1 MFIRIALSILF
12 SINLTFCNVFS
23 QEGVLSHIENNTSD
37 SLMAVYYE
45 NLGLSYEYTNPDSSK
60 FFFEKSLAIT
70 RENGFK
76 LMEATILSKIGG
88 SLYILGDYDLS
99 LDYFT
104 SGFKIFKELNYNRG
118 IAVGYNNIGMIYDIQ
133 GRNDKAISYHK
144 KSIIICKLINDSTLL
159 ATNLFNLGIS
169 YEQNKDYDSAI
180 ISSNKALLISKG
192 QNNNNQTFMIYNL
205 NGRIYTK
212 MRLFNTAEEMFL
224 KIITAT
230 NFNNLWEISY
240 AHSGL
245 ATLYQIQKLYGKSI
259 NHGKIAYEMAKKL
272 NAKWD
277 IQSSSEILSV
287 SYSESN
293 QFDSAYKYLHIS
305 KIYSDS
311 IFNKEKE
318 NHINY
323 INLKNAE
330 YQNEK
335 LNKDKINQQQKLD
348 SKNKQII
355 LFTIGLIIL
364 FILLIIIILNNKQ
377 KRDLNK
383 KLQFQNSEIEL
394 KNKELE
400 KLNST
405 KDLMFRIIAHDLLS
419 PLSTVVS
426 YTDLILKHKKN
437 MNKEEILE
445 IMQKF
450 NVSTNQAYNLLENL
464 LDWAKTQ
471 MGEISIYPKPI
482 FIKELVMSVTAI
494 YTMAFNSKDLSFN
507 IDIDEEIQVFADRNM
522 ISTVIRNLV
531 SNAIKFTPTGG
542 SISIF
547 TKDKTDN
554 IEIIIADTG
563 VGIEEHDI
571 VKLFDLNP
579 SLTTAGTEGEKGS
592 GIGLMLCK
600 EFVEKANG
608 KIWAESKPGEGT
620 QFHFTLPAMRS

>member
-1 MFIRIALSILF
+1 MWTKIVLSILF
-12 SINLTFCNVFS
+12 LINLTFINAFS
-23 QEGVLSHIENNTSD
+23 QDEVLTDVENRTSD
-37 SLMAVYYE
+37 SLLAVYYE
-45 NLGLSYEYTNPDSSK
+45 SQGLIYKYTNPDSSK
-60 FFFEKSLAIT
+60 FFLEKSLAIT
-70 RENGFK
+70 RENDFK
-76 LMEATILSKIGG
+76 LMEATILNKIGG
-88 SLYILGDYDLS
+88 NLYILGEYDLT

-104 SGFKIFKELNYNRG
+104 SGFKIFKELNYNKG
-118 IAVGYNNIGMIYDIQ
+118 IAVGYNNIGMIYNIQ
-133 GRNDKAISYHK
+133 GRTNKAISYHK
-144 KSIIICKLINDSTLL
+144 KSIIICKVINDSSLL

-180 ISSNKALLISKG
+180 ISSNKALLISKA

-212 MRLFNTAEEMFL
+212 MRLYKNAEEILL
-224 KIITAT
+224 KIIEDP
-230 NFNNLWEISY
+230 NYNNLWEISY

-245 ATLYQIQKLYGKSI
+245 ASLYQTQHLYGKSI
-259 NHGKIAYEMAKKL
+259 KHGKIAFELAKKL

-287 SYSESN
+287 SYSANN
-293 QFDSAYKYLHIS
+293 QYDSAYKYLYIS
-305 KIYSDS
+305 KIYNDS

-323 INLKNAE
+323 INLKDAE
-330 YQNEK
+330 YRNEK
-335 LNKDKINQQQKLD
+335 LNKEKINQQQQLE

-355 LFTIGLIIL
+355 LFIIGLSIL
-364 FILLIIIILNNKQ
+364 LILLIIIIINNKQ
-377 KRDLNK
+377 KRDLNQ

-394 KNKELE
+394 KNNELE

-426 YTDLILKHKKN
+426 YTDLILKHKRD
-437 MNKEEILE
+437 MNKEEVLE

-482 FIKELVMSVTAI
+482 LIKELVMMVTAI
-494 YTMAFNSKDLSFN
+494 HTTAFNSKDLSFN
-507 IDIDEEIQVFADRNM
+507 IDIDKEIQVFADRNM

-531 SNAIKFTPTGG
+531 SNAIKFTPSGG

-547 TKDKTDN
+547 AKDKTDN
-554 IEIIIADTG
+554 IELIIADTG
-563 VGIEEHDI
+563 IGIDEHDI
-571 VKLFDLNP
+571 LKLFDLKQSN
-579 SLTTAGTEGEKGS
+579 TTIGTDGEKGS

-600 EFVEKANG
+600 EFVEKSNG
-608 KIWAESKPGEGT
+608 KIWAESIPGKGT
-620 QFHFTLPAMRS
+620 QFHFTLPAIRS

>member
-1 MFIRIALSILF
+1 
-12 SINLTFCNVFS
+12 
-23 QEGVLSHIENNTSD
+23 
-37 SLMAVYYE
+37 
-45 NLGLSYEYTNPDSSK
+45 
-60 FFFEKSLAIT
+60 
-70 RENGFK
+70 
-76 LMEATILSKIGG
+76 
-88 SLYILGDYDLS
+88 
-99 LDYFT
+99 
-104 SGFKIFKELNYNRG
+104 
-118 IAVGYNNIGMIYDIQ
+118 
-133 GRNDKAISYHK
+133 
-144 KSIIICKLINDSTLL
+144 
-159 ATNLFNLGIS
+159 
-169 YEQNKDYDSAI
+169 
-180 ISSNKALLISKG
+180 
-192 QNNNNQTFMIYNL
+192 
-205 NGRIYTK
+205 
-212 MRLFNTAEEMFL
+212 
-224 KIITAT
+224 
-230 NFNNLWEISY
+230 
-240 AHSGL
+240 
-245 ATLYQIQKLYGKSI
+245 
-259 NHGKIAYEMAKKL
+259 MAKKL
-272 NAKWD
+272 KAKWD
-277 IQSSSEILSV
+277 IQSSSEILSG

-293 QFDSAYKYLHIS
+293 QFDSTYKYLHIS

-364 FILLIIIILNNKQ
+364 FILLIIIIINNKQ
-377 KRDLNK
+377 KRDLNQ

-437 MNKEEILE
+437 MDKEEILE

-450 NVSTNQAYNLLENL
+450 NVATNQAYNLLENL

-471 MGEISIYPKPI
+471 MGEIRIYPKSI

-547 TKDKTDN
+547 TKDKTDT

-620 QFHFTLPAMRS
+620 LFHFTLPTMRS

>member
-1 MFIRIALSILF
+1 
-12 SINLTFCNVFS
+12 
-23 QEGVLSHIENNTSD
+23 
-37 SLMAVYYE
+37 MAVYYE
-45 NLGLSYEYTNPDSSK
+45 NLGLLYKYTNPDSSK
-60 FFFEKSLAIT
+60 FFYEKSLTIT

-76 LMEATILSKIGG
+76 LMEATVLSKIGG
-88 SLYILGDYDLS
+88 NLYIIGDYDLS

-118 IAVGYNNIGMIYDIQ
+118 IAVGYNNIGLIYDIQ

-159 ATNLFNLGIS
+159 ATNLFNMGIS
-169 YEQNKDYDSAI
+169 YEQNKDYESAI

-192 QNNNNQTFMIYNL
+192 LNNNNQTFMIYNL

-230 NFNNLWEISY
+230 NYNNLWEISY

-245 ATLYQIQKLYGKSI
+245 AELYQIQKLYDKSI

-272 NAKWD
+272 KAKWD
-277 IQSSSEILSV
+277 IQSSSEILSG

-293 QFDSAYKYLHIS
+293 QFDSTYKYLHIS

-348 SKNKQII
+348 SKNKQIL

-364 FILLIIIILNNKQ
+364 FILLIIIIINNKQ

-383 KLQFQNSEIEL
+383 KLQIQNSEIEL

-419 PLSTVVS
+419 PISTVVS

-437 MNKEEILE
+437 MDKEEILE

-450 NVSTNQAYNLLENL
+450 NVATNQAYNLLENL

-471 MGEISIYPKPI
+471 MGEIRIYPKSI

-547 TKDKTDN
+547 TKDKTDT

-620 QFHFTLPAMRS
+620 LFHFTLPTMRS